1 MAKEIELGGYG
12 RGVPADEEEELGLV
26 NKVVAADEWK
36 DETLKIAKTFAS
48 GPTKAYGYIKKMMDR
63 AANMSLDEALDYE
76 VYMQEAAGRTEDYTN
91 AVVAF
96 REKKKAEFMG
106 K

>member
-1 MAKEIELGGYG
+1 
-12 RGVPADEEEELGLV
+12 
-26 NKVVAADEWK
+26 
-36 DETLKIAKTFAS
+36 
-48 GPTKAYGYIKKMMDR
+48 MMDK

-91 AVVAF
+91 AVAAF
-96 REKKKAEFMG
+96 REKKKAEFKG